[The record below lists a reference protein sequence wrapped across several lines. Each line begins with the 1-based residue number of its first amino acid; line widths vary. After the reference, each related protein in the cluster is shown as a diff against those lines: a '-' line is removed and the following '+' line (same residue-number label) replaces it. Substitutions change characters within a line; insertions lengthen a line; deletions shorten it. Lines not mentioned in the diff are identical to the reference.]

1 MLTARY
7 SRITIMRKLKPII
20 GSFFNAGFLP
30 NAPGTWGSFFALIPI
45 FFVAVYAPWYGMAL
59 FTAFCSYLTVW
70 VADECE
76 RVWGGDPSPLVMD
89 EFAGQGMTFI
99 AITFTSDVV
108 TNILILVAGFILF
121 RFFDIAKPLGVDKL
135 QKLPGGWGILVDDLL
150 AGFYAF
156 ILLKLLLLVFVG

>member
-1 MLTARY
+1 MQ
-7 SRITIMRKLKPII
+7 KLKPLI

-45 FFVAVYAPWYGMAL
+45 YFVGVYTPWFGMAL

-70 VADECE
+70 VSDECV

-89 EFAGQGMTFI
+89 ELAGQGMAFI
-99 AITFTSDVV
+99 AISFTGNLNYDLLLLFV
-108 TNILILVAGFILF
+108 GFIFF
-121 RFFDIAKPLGVDKL
+121 RFFDIQKPLGVNKL
-135 QKLPGGWGILVDDLL
+135 QELPGGWGILVDDLL

-156 ILLKLLLLVFVG
+156 ICLKVLIYILGVI

>member
-1 MLTARY
+1 MQR
-7 SRITIMRKLKPII
+7 LKPII

-30 NAPGTWGSFFALIPI
+30 NAPGTWGSFFALFPI
-45 FFVAVYAPWYGMAL
+45 FLVASYTPWYGMAL
-59 FTAFCSYLTVW
+59 FTAVCSYLTVW

-89 EFAGQGMTFI
+89 EFAGQGMAFI
-99 AITFTSDVV
+99 AIPFTPDSV
-108 TNILILVAGFILF
+108 TNVLILVAGFILF

-156 ILLKLLLLVFVG
+156 IVLRLLLQIFLG